1 MTRRI
6 VHAVTSGEYSDYRVL
21 AIFETEEGALAA
33 NNAGLGD
40 DYQELIL
47 FTDGEVPKKTI
58 TAWHAHARVGRYQ
71 GPPVVHPVEAWD
83 YHDANPTPAQI
94 YTGRPEVTERE
105 YVKGDFVI
113 TVRAATRDAAL
124 KACSERYGKLLAQ
137 EEGL

>member
-1 MTRRI
+1 MTRRT

-40 DYQELIL
+40 DYTELIL

-58 TAWHAHARVGRYQ
+58 TAWHAHARIGRYQ
-71 GPPVVHPVEAWD
+71 GPPNVHPEESWD
-83 YHDANPTPAQI
+83 FHDANPTPVEP
-94 YTGRPEVTERE
+94 YTGRPEVTEHQ
-105 YVKGDFVI
+105 YLKDDLGI
-113 TVRAATRDAAL
+113 TVRAATREAAL
-124 KACSERYGKLLAQ
+124 KACADRYAKLLAQ